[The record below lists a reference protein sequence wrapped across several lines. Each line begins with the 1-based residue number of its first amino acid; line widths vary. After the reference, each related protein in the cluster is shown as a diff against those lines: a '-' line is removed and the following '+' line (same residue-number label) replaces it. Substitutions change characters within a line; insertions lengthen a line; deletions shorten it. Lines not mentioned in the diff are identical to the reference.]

1 MKVFSWNLHQGF
13 REAGQDI
20 HNRQESGEQCRGQI
34 PKERS
39 LPMEP
44 AQRQRNVQWRS
55 PQGISSPTSVSG
67 KRAPRS
73 RPPAPRHR
81 IVLYSHDTM
90 GLGHKRR
97 NVLIAQTLQRSAL
110 PLDILLISGMG
121 DGNEGLA
128 TAGIDCLSLPA
139 LKKSRDGSYRARHLA
154 LPLRDIIGLRSQLI
168 LNAVQQF
175 QPDVFIIDN
184 VPRGAERE
192 LDPSLEYIRKQ
203 PQMRCVLGLR
213 DVLDDPAAVRRDWQR
228 ADNETAIRRYYDTV
242 WIYGDPQVY
251 DLRREYDF
259 SPEVVAKMLPLG
271 YFNQCDRLQYLGQ
284 PWQETLKAWDLP
296 AQFVLGAVGGGQDG
310 ETLAIAFAQIP
321 FTAENPGVLLTGP
334 FMPESVRQ
342 TLGAIAQHNPHLT
355 IFPYC
360 PEPTILMAAAER
372 VIAMGGYNTTCE
384 ILSFQKPALII
395 PRIKPRQEQWL
406 RATRLK
412 QLGLVDVLHP
422 HQVNPQN
429 LAAWLRC
436 DPKFPKRS
444 AGLNLQAT
452 EQLPLL
458 LAQMLKISSGFTA
471 QAS

>member
-1 MKVFSWNLHQGF
+1 
-13 REAGQDI
+13 
-20 HNRQESGEQCRGQI
+20 
-34 PKERS
+34 
-39 LPMEP
+39 MEP
-44 AQRQRNVQWRS
+44 AQRQRNVQRRS
-55 PQGISSPTSVSG
+55 PQGISIQ
-67 KRAPRS
+67 API
-73 RPPAPRHR
+73 PVKPHLRHR
-81 IVLYSHDTM
+81 IALYSHDTM

-97 NVLIAQTLQRSAL
+97 NLLIAQTLQRSAL

-139 LKKSRDGSYRARHLA
+139 LKKNRDGSYRARHLA
-154 LPLRDIIGLRSQLI
+154 LPLREMIGLRSQLI

-175 QPDVFIIDN
+175 QPDVFIVDN

-203 PQMRCVLGLR
+203 PQMHCILGLR
-213 DVLDDPAAVRRDWQR
+213 DVLDDPVAVQRDWQR
-228 ADNETAIRRYYDTV
+228 ADNETAIRRYYDGV

-259 SPEVVAKMLPLG
+259 APEVVAKMVPLG
-271 YFNQCDRLQYLGQ
+271 YFNQRDRLQYLGQ
-284 PWQETLKAWDLP
+284 PWQETLKTLDVP
-296 AQFVLGAVGGGQDG
+296 SRFVLGAVGGGQDG

-321 FTAENPGVLLTGP
+321 FTADLPGVLLTGP

-342 TLGAIAQHNPHLT
+342 TLGAIAQQNPHL
-355 IFPYC
+355 IILPYC

-395 PRIKPRQEQWL
+395 PRVKPRQEQWL

-429 LAAWLRC
+429 LAAWLHR
-436 DPKFPKRS
+436 DPQLLK
-444 AGLNLQAT
+444 GNLDLNLQAT
-452 EQLPLL
+452 KQLPLL
-458 LAQMLKISSGFTA
+458 LGQMLKTSTCFTA

>member
-1 MKVFSWNLHQGF
+1 
-13 REAGQDI
+13 
-20 HNRQESGEQCRGQI
+20 
-34 PKERS
+34 
-39 LPMEP
+39 MEP
-44 AQRQRNVQWRS
+44 AQRQRNVQRRS
-55 PQGISSPTSVSG
+55 PQGISIQ
-67 KRAPRS
+67 API
-73 RPPAPRHR
+73 PVKPHPRHR
-81 IVLYSHDTM
+81 IALYSHDTM

-97 NVLIAQTLQRSAL
+97 NLLIAQTLQRSAL

-139 LKKSRDGSYRARHLA
+139 LKKNRDGSYRARHLA
-154 LPLRDIIGLRSQLI
+154 LPLREMIGLRSQLI

-175 QPDVFIIDN
+175 QPDVFIVDN

-203 PQMRCVLGLR
+203 PQMHCILGLR
-213 DVLDDPAAVRRDWQR
+213 DVLDDPVAVQRDWQR
-228 ADNETAIRRYYDTV
+228 ADNETAIRRYYDGV

-259 SPEVVAKMLPLG
+259 APEVVAKMVPLG
-271 YFNQCDRLQYLGQ
+271 YFDQHDRLQYLGQ
-284 PWQETLKAWDLP
+284 PWQETLKTLDVP
-296 AQFVLGAVGGGQDG
+296 SRFVLGAVGGGQDG

-321 FTAENPGVLLTGP
+321 FTADLPGVLLTGP

-342 TLGAIAQHNPHLT
+342 TLGAIAQRNPHL
-355 IFPYC
+355 IILPYC
-360 PEPTILMAAAER
+360 SEPTILMAAAER

-395 PRIKPRQEQWL
+395 PRVKPRQEQWL

-429 LAAWLRC
+429 LAAWLHR
-436 DPKFPKRS
+436 DPQLPK
-444 AGLNLQAT
+444 GNLDLNLQAT
-452 EQLPLL
+452 QQLPLL
-458 LAQMLKISSGFTA
+458 LGQMLKTSTCFTA

>member
-1 MKVFSWNLHQGF
+1 
-13 REAGQDI
+13 
-20 HNRQESGEQCRGQI
+20 
-34 PKERS
+34 
-39 LPMEP
+39 MEP
-44 AQRQRNVQWRS
+44 AQRQRNVQRRS
-55 PQGISSPTSVSG
+55 PQGISIQ
-67 KRAPRS
+67 API
-73 RPPAPRHR
+73 PVKPHPRHR
-81 IVLYSHDTM
+81 IALYSHDTM

-97 NVLIAQTLQRSAL
+97 NLLIAQTLQRSAL

-139 LKKSRDGSYRARHLA
+139 LKKNRDGSYRARHLA
-154 LPLRDIIGLRSQLI
+154 LPLREMIGLRSQLI

-175 QPDVFIIDN
+175 QPDVFIVDN

-203 PQMRCVLGLR
+203 PQMHCILGLR
-213 DVLDDPAAVRRDWQR
+213 DVLDDPVAVQRDWQR
-228 ADNETAIRRYYDTV
+228 ADNETAIRRYYDGV

-259 SPEVVAKMLPLG
+259 APEVVAKMVPLG
-271 YFNQCDRLQYLGQ
+271 YFDQHDRLQYLGQ
-284 PWQETLKAWDLP
+284 PWQETLKTLDVP
-296 AQFVLGAVGGGQDG
+296 SRFVLGAVGGGQDG

-321 FTAENPGVLLTGP
+321 FTADLPGVLLTGP

-342 TLGAIAQHNPHLT
+342 TLGAIAQRNPHL
-355 IFPYC
+355 IILPYC
-360 PEPTILMAAAER
+360 SEPTILMAAAER

-395 PRIKPRQEQWL
+395 PRVKPRQEQWL

-429 LAAWLRC
+429 LAAWLHR
-436 DPKFPKRS
+436 DPQLLK
-444 AGLNLQAT
+444 GNLDLNLQAT
-452 EQLPLL
+452 KQLPLL
-458 LAQMLKISSGFTA
+458 LGQMLKTSTCFTA
-471 QAS
+471 QSS